1 MLALFFV
8 IVKIRQPR
16 STPTTIILPDVTKAS
31 LARILDLLSVGRS
44 TSSTKCNLKEV
55 IKTVGDAK
63 LLDIDISNLVE
74 VDGGVSEQQ
83 ADLSEDKEALRE
95 RLRLM
100 RVDKERQVVQR
111 VGKEEQVRLEKADK
125 QARIA
130 RVENLLQKV
139 RTDLSEK
146 SDYGA
151 EIQDSGKNAEIG
163 SSAAKDVHECQK
175 CGEHLQEASIEMWEH
190 YTNHYKSAILRFC
203 QYSIKNC
210 V

>member
-1 MLALFFV
+1 M
-8 IVKIRQPR
+8 
-16 STPTTIILPDVTKAS
+16 TKAS

-44 TSSTKCNLKEV
+44 TSTTKCNLKEV

-74 VDGGVSEQQ
+74 VDGGVSEQ

-100 RVDKERQVVQR
+100 RVDKERQRAQR
-111 VGKEEQVRLEKADK
+111 VGEEEQVRLEKADK
-125 QARIA
+125 EARIA
-130 RVENLLQKV
+130 RVENFLQKV

-190 YTNHYKSAILRFC
+190 YTNHYKSAILRFL
-203 QYSIKNC
+203 SIIYI
-210 V
+210 

>member
-1 MLALFFV
+1 M
-8 IVKIRQPR
+8 
-16 STPTTIILPDVTKAS
+16 
-31 LARILDLLSVGRS
+31 
-44 TSSTKCNLKEV
+44 
-55 IKTVGDAK
+55 GDAK

-74 VDGGVSEQQ
+74 VDGGVSEQ

-100 RVDKERQVVQR
+100 RVDKERQR
-111 VGKEEQVRLEKADK
+111 VGEEEQVRLEKADK
-125 QARIA
+125 EARIA

-146 SDYGA
+146 RVEVGV
-151 EIQDSGKNAEIG
+151 EVQDSGTNAEVG
-163 SSAAKDVHECQK
+163 SNVAKDVHECQK

-190 YTNHYKSAILRFC
+190 YTNHYKSAILRFL
-203 QYSIKNC
+203 SIINIQNC

>member
-1 MLALFFV
+1 MLVPLFFIGKV
-8 IVKIRQPR
+8 RQLR

-44 TSSTKCNLKEV
+44 TSTTKCNLKEV

-74 VDGGVSEQQ
+74 VDGGVSEQ

-100 RVDKERQVVQR
+100 RVDKERQRVQR

-125 QARIA
+125 EARIA
-130 RVENLLQKV
+130 RVENFLQKV
-139 RTDLSEK
+139 RTDLAEK

-151 EIQDSGKNAEIG
+151 EIQDSGTNAEAG
-163 SSAAKDVHECQK
+163 SNAVKDVHECQK
-175 CGEHLQEASIEMWEH
+175 CGDHLQEASIEMWEH

-203 QYSIKNC
+203 QYSI
-210 V
+210 

>member
-1 MLALFFV
+1 M
-8 IVKIRQPR
+8 
-16 STPTTIILPDVTKAS
+16 TKAS

-74 VDGGVSEQQ
+74 VDGGVSEQ

-100 RVDKERQVVQR
+100 RVGKERQRVQR
-111 VGKEEQVRLEKADK
+111 VGEEEQVRLEKADK
-125 QARIA
+125 QARIV

-146 SDYGA
+146 RVEVGV
-151 EIQDSGKNAEIG
+151 EVQDSGTNAEVG
-163 SSAAKDVHECQK
+163 SNVAKDVHECQK

-190 YTNHYKSAILRFC
+190 YTNHYKSAILRFL
-203 QYSIKNC
+203 SIINI
-210 V
+210 

>member
-1 MLALFFV
+1 M
-8 IVKIRQPR
+8 
-16 STPTTIILPDVTKAS
+16 TKAS

-74 VDGGVSEQQ
+74 VDGGVSEQ

-100 RVDKERQVVQR
+100 RVDKERQR
-111 VGKEEQVRLEKADK
+111 VGEEEQVRLEKADK

-146 SDYGA
+146 SDHSHA
-151 EIQDSGKNAEIG
+151 EVEDSGTNAEVG
-163 SSAAKDVHECQK
+163 SNAAKDVHECQK

-190 YTNHYKSAILRFC
+190 YTNHYKSAILRFL
-203 QYSIKNC
+203 SIINIQNC

>member
-1 MLALFFV
+1 M
-8 IVKIRQPR
+8 
-16 STPTTIILPDVTKAS
+16 TKAS

-74 VDGGVSEQQ
+74 VDGGVSEQ

-100 RVDKERQVVQR
+100 RVDKEKYGIGKEGQR
-111 VGKEEQVRLEKADK
+111 VGEEEQVRLEKADK
-125 QARIA
+125 EARIA

-146 SDYGA
+146 GV
-151 EIQDSGKNAEIG
+151 EVGVEVQDSGTNAEVG
-163 SSAAKDVHECQK
+163 SNAAKDVHECQK

-190 YTNHYKSAILRFC
+190 YTNHYKSAILRFL
-203 QYSIKNC
+203 SIINIENC

>member
-1 MLALFFV
+1 MLVPLFFIGKV
-8 IVKIRQPR
+8 RQPR

-74 VDGGVSEQQ
+74 VDGGVSEQ

-100 RVDKERQVVQR
+100 RVDKERQRVQR
-111 VGKEEQVRLEKADK
+111 VGDEEQGRLEKTDK

-130 RVENLLQKV
+130 RVENFLQKV
-139 RTDLSEK
+139 RTGVSEK

-151 EIQDSGKNAEIG
+151 EIQDSGTNAEIG

-203 QYSIKNC
+203 QYSI
-210 V
+210 

>member
-1 MLALFFV
+1 M
-8 IVKIRQPR
+8 
-16 STPTTIILPDVTKAS
+16 
-31 LARILDLLSVGRS
+31 
-44 TSSTKCNLKEV
+44 

-74 VDGGVSEQQ
+74 VDGGVSEQ

-100 RVDKERQVVQR
+100 RVDKERQLVQR
-111 VGKEEQVRLEKADK
+111 VGEEEKADK

-139 RTDLSEK
+139 RTDLSKK
-146 SDYGA
+146 SDHGHAGA
-151 EIQDSGKNAEIG
+151 EDSGTNAEVG

-190 YTNHYKSAILRFC
+190 YTNHYKSAILRFL
-203 QYSIKNC
+203 SIINIQNC

>member
-1 MLALFFV
+1 M
-8 IVKIRQPR
+8 
-16 STPTTIILPDVTKAS
+16 TKAS

-44 TSSTKCNLKEV
+44 TSTTKCNLKEV
-55 IKTVGDAK
+55 IKTVSDAK

-74 VDGGVSEQQ
+74 VDGGVSEQ

-100 RVDKERQVVQR
+100 RVDKERQRVQR

-125 QARIA
+125 EARIA
-130 RVENLLQKV
+130 RVENFLQKV
-139 RTDLSEK
+139 RTDLAEK

-151 EIQDSGKNAEIG
+151 EIQDSGTNAEAG
-163 SSAAKDVHECQK
+163 SNAVKDVHECQK
-175 CGEHLQEASIEMWEH
+175 CGDHLQEASIEMWEH

-203 QYSIKNC
+203 QYSI
-210 V
+210 

>member
-1 MLALFFV
+1 M
-8 IVKIRQPR
+8 
-16 STPTTIILPDVTKAS
+16 
-31 LARILDLLSVGRS
+31 
-44 TSSTKCNLKEV
+44 
-55 IKTVGDAK
+55 GDAK

-74 VDGGVSEQQ
+74 VDGGVSEQ

-100 RVDKERQVVQR
+100 RVDKERQR
-111 VGKEEQVRLEKADK
+111 VGEEEQVRLEKADK

-151 EIQDSGKNAEIG
+151 EIQDSGTNAEIG
-163 SSAAKDVHECQK
+163 SNAAKDVHECQK

-190 YTNHYKSAILRFC
+190 YTNHYKSAILRFL
-203 QYSIKNC
+203 SIINIQNC

>member
-1 MLALFFV
+1 MLVPLFFV
-8 IVKIRQPR
+8 VKVGQLR

-74 VDGGVSEQQ
+74 VDGGVSEQ

-100 RVDKERQVVQR
+100 RVDKERQRVQR
-111 VGKEEQVRLEKADK
+111 VGDEEQVRLEKTDK

-130 RVENLLQKV
+130 RVENFLQKV
-139 RTDLSEK
+139 RTGVSEK

-151 EIQDSGKNAEIG
+151 EIQDSGTNAEIG

-190 YTNHYKSAILRFC
+190 YTNHYKNAILRFC
-203 QYSIKNC
+203 QYTI
-210 V
+210 

>member
-1 MLALFFV
+1 MLVPLFFIGKV
-8 IVKIRQPR
+8 RQPR

-74 VDGGVSEQQ
+74 VDGGVSEQ

-151 EIQDSGKNAEIG
+151 EIQDSGTNAEIG

-203 QYSIKNC
+203 QYSI
-210 V
+210 

>member
-1 MLALFFV
+1 M
-8 IVKIRQPR
+8 
-16 STPTTIILPDVTKAS
+16 TKAS
-31 LARILDLLSVGRS
+31 LARILDLLSVGRA

-74 VDGGVSEQQ
+74 VDGGVSEQ

-100 RVDKERQVVQR
+100 RVDKERQR
-111 VGKEEQVRLEKADK
+111 VGEEEQVRLEKADK
-125 QARIA
+125 EARIA

-146 SDYGA
+146 RVEVGV
-151 EIQDSGKNAEIG
+151 EVQDSGTNAEVG
-163 SSAAKDVHECQK
+163 SNVAKDVHECQK

-190 YTNHYKSAILRFC
+190 YTNHYKSAILRFL
-203 QYSIKNC
+203 SIINI
-210 V
+210 